1 MMKFRFSYESLLGHR
16 KLEEEVARRDFNE
29 AFRLLE
35 EQKEEYR
42 KMYATLHGAEAE
54 SFSLQGSQERI
65 QISKLIELGDF
76 MVGQKI
82 KIAKQREIVIN
93 HTQIVEG
100 KQEILI
106 KAAKETMILEKL
118 KEKQF
123 GIYKKAVAKKEAKM
137 TDEIVV
143 TRFKAGGRA

>member
-1 MMKFRFSYESLLGHR
+1 MIKFRFSYESLLEHR

-35 EQKEEYR
+35 EQKEKYR
-42 KMYATLHGAEAE
+42 KLYAMLHGAEAE
-54 SFSLQGSQERI
+54 SFTLQGSPERV
-65 QISKLIELGDF
+65 QISKLIELNDF
-76 MVGQKI
+76 MAGQKI

-100 KQEILI
+100 KQDILI
-106 KAAKETMILEKL
+106 NAAKETMILEKL
-118 KEKQF
+118 KEKQY
-123 GIYKKAVAKKEAKM
+123 GAYKKAVAKKEAKL

-143 TRFKAGGRA
+143 MRFKGGGRV